1 MVGRPDPQP
10 SCRRPAAAAC
20 LPVNECSPQDPRPA
34 AGHATRRAGW
44 STSQA
49 LSGRRGQAARDGLP
63 VQPPSPVCL
72 GRVPCTKGHQ
82 FYECLADLAFG
93 EDEGGQFEVISEQ
106 RSKVWTRTMERASI
120 GAAHQEYGR
129 FDLVTAMPMVPYAV
143 PDADILQDVNWRRDW
158 STPVDLRST
167 AVYRDGWGDDAAWP
181 ELCCS
186 GQEGAQMSADSARGS
201 HLRGLTWQSPDGRL
215 C

>member
-1 MVGRPDPQP
+1 
-10 SCRRPAAAAC
+10 
-20 LPVNECSPQDPRPA
+20 
-34 AGHATRRAGW
+34 
-44 STSQA
+44 
-49 LSGRRGQAARDGLP
+49 
-63 VQPPSPVCL
+63 
-72 GRVPCTKGHQ
+72 
-82 FYECLADLAFG
+82 
-93 EDEGGQFEVISEQ
+93 
-106 RSKVWTRTMERASI
+106 MERASI

-167 AVYRDGWGDDAAWP
+167 AVYRDGSDDDAAWP

-201 HLRGLTWQSPDGRL
+201 HLRGLTWQSPDGGL